1 MLEHLAECDI
11 VVYDITGDA
20 DQIDEATWAVS
31 GKNECYQI
39 THGGGALEYIH
50 VLSSSSKRLQN
61 RATLNTDILDMK

>member
-31 GKNECYQI
+31 GE
-39 THGGGALEYIH
+39 
-50 VLSSSSKRLQN
+50 
-61 RATLNTDILDMK
+61 